1 MKLKARLSSVLT
13 WSQFLLSW
21 VTGVTRLSA
30 RLDCKSSLQTTKWQS
45 NHERRPKHI
54 GLCHKQTGSA
64 VYHISPAPL
73 PPSPAPSPLPPVP
86 ALFCCYCCCFVVVV
100 GIYSTITKY
109 PFADILCRAR
119 SGKTSNYSR
128 CGERKDHSSNH
139 GPSYTYIYIYM
150 QVRGSDRVRNGVD
163 LVTCRDLAYQ
173 E

>member
-64 VYHISPAPL
+64 ETQYHVSVNTQYNIGYNLHIMTNS
-73 PPSPAPSPLPPVP
+73 
-86 ALFCCYCCCFVVVV
+86 FICC
-100 GIYSTITKY
+100 
-109 PFADILCRAR
+109 ILLL
-119 SGKTSNYSR
+119 SLLTSYDQEKT
-128 CGERKDHSSNH
+128 
-139 GPSYTYIYIYM
+139 TT
-150 QVRGSDRVRNGVD
+150 GS
-163 LVTCRDLAYQ
+163 
-173 E
+173 